1 MKNDSIKM
9 KIAGRYDDMPRALR
23 KGKYWFCFCMVILQ
37 IIGFLILY
45 VGVNIQ
51 SLLLA
56 FQRVVGIDDN
66 GFDIVEWSLQN
77 FPDALALFK
86 GGAKAEMRIAFRNT
100 ALYFFAIYFVM
111 NPTSFLLSYFFNKK
125 LPGSKFFRVAIY
137 LPNIISGVAI
147 VSMFKSIIAPNGPIS
162 EILYKLF
169 GYEMPSLLRNP
180 STATP
185 TILAYSLFFGIQTN
199 LLLFQGA
206 FNRIPQ
212 EILEAAQLD
221 GVTGFQEL
229 TKIMIPIMWPTLST
243 ILMLGLTNIFGS
255 TGPILLFTGGMY
267 ETTTFNY
274 WIYDQVKV
282 QGSYYLPS
290 AMGLM
295 VTAVNLPLVLIF
307 RYLAGKVED
316 VQY

>member
-1 MKNDSIKM
+1 MRSSNKTKFAD
-9 KIAGRYDDMPRALR
+9 RYNDMPRALR
-23 KGKYWFCFCMVILQ
+23 KGKYLFCFCMVFLQ
-37 IIGFLILY
+37 VVGFLVMYI
-45 VGVNIQ
+45 GVNGQ
-51 SLLLA
+51 SILLA

-66 GFDIVEWSLQN
+66 GFEIVEWSMKN
-77 FPDALALFK
+77 FTEALSLFA
-86 GGAKAEMRIAFRNT
+86 GGEKAEMRIAFRNT
-100 ALYFFAIYFVM
+100 AFYFIAIYFVM
-111 NPTSFLLSYFFNKK
+111 NPTSFVLSYFFYKK

-147 VSMFKSIIAPNGPIS
+147 VSMFKSFIAPDGPIS
-162 EILYKLF
+162 ELLYNMF
-169 GYEMPSLLRNP
+169 GYEMPSLLRNET
-180 STATP
+180 TATP
-185 TILAYSLFFGIQTN
+185 TILAYSLFFGIQVN

-212 EILEAAQLD
+212 EILDAAQLD

-243 ILMLGLTNIFGS
+243 ILLLGMTNIFGA

-282 QGSYYLPS
+282 QGSYNLPS

-307 RYLAGKVED
+307 RYLANKVED